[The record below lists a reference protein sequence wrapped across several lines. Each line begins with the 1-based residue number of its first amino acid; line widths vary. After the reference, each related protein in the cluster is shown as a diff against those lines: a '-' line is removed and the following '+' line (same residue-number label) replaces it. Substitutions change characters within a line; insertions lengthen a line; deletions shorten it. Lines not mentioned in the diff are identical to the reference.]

1 VQIPEVND
9 LTQPDK
15 KPLPSAS
22 VLLKYTPVSGGKPPV
37 SADEVRDFVARSV
50 SELKKENVTVLM
62 TEAKSVNDT
71 DIEPEKRMQNVMGF
85 RMEKASADSFKLM
98 LFLVALV
105 FLAGAGTV
113 GFLFLRKPA
122 PAKPARTR
130 TGAGT
135 GEG

>member
-1 VQIPEVND
+1 M
-9 LTQPDK
+9 
-15 KPLPSAS
+15 
-22 VLLKYTPVSGGKPPV
+22 LLKYTPQGEGKPPV
-37 SADEVRDFVARSV
+37 SADDVRDFVAKSV

-62 TEAKSVNDT
+62 TEAKSVMEQDV
-71 DIEPEKRMQNVMGF
+71 DPEKRMQSVLGF

-105 FLAGAGTV
+105 FLGGAGTV

-130 TGAGT
+130 TSGGA
-135 GEG
+135 EG